1 MTSKER
7 VEHYKMLYRVY
18 HWLSKVEDE
27 CLKFPG
33 ELSASEIQD
42 ISRLKN
48 SFALGLFN
56 TENHSLTITESIRAK
71 KELQKEYKV

>member
-1 MTSKER
+1 MKSKEKI
-7 VEHYKMLYRVY
+7 EHYKMLYRAY

-42 ISRLKN
+42 LSRLKN

-56 TENHSLTITESIRAK
+56 TENHSLTLAEVIRVK
-71 KELQKEYKV
+71 KELQKEYKA